1 MRKSTNQRAEPV
13 SDWAT
18 PVLHADL
25 DAFYASVEVIK
36 DPALAGKPVIV
47 GGTSSRGV
55 VTSASY
61 EARRMGVT
69 SAMPTSRARRL
80 CPHGIY
86 LPPDFEAYGR
96 YSKAVREVFDSFSPV
111 VEPLALDEA
120 FLDLRGATRMWPG
133 AEALGEALRR
143 EVKRATGLVVSA
155 GLAPNKFLA
164 KLASRHA
171 KPDGMLV
178 IAPEAVEEFLHPLPV
193 SHLWGVGERTAEL
206 LERLGLRTIGDLAA
220 VPATTLQRA
229 LGTMGGQLARL
240 AAGNDSRPVV
250 ADPPRKSVGAEETF
264 ERDLVS
270 DAEIARALLRLSDR
284 VASRLRAQGVSGVT
298 VNVKVRFANFVTLT
312 RSKTLPR
319 EVDTTAPIYAT
330 AKTLCAKAMDSRTTS
345 PRVRLL
351 GVSVSQLGDWPASE
365 QISLEDEPRWSAAEG
380 ALDDIRAKFGDTA
393 VTLGTLLT

>member
-1 MRKSTNQRAEPV
+1 MTNTEGSWP
-13 SDWAT
+13 T

-25 DAFYASVEVIK
+25 DAFYASVEVLK

-61 EARRMGVT
+61 EARRTGVT

-86 LPPDFEAYGR
+86 LPPDFDAYGR
-96 YSKAVREVFDSFSPV
+96 YSKQVREVFDSFSPV

-133 AEALGEALRR
+133 PDALGEALRR
-143 EVKRATGLVVSA
+143 EVKRATGLVVSV

-171 KPDGMLV
+171 KPDGLLM
-178 IAPEAVEEFLHPLPV
+178 IAPDAVLGFLHPLPV
-193 SHLWGVGERTAEL
+193 GDLWGVGERTAEL
-206 LERLGLRTIGDLAA
+206 LERLGLRTIGDVAA
-220 VPATTLQRA
+220 VPAATLQRA
-229 LGTMGGQLARL
+229 LGTMGSQLARL
-240 AAGNDSRPVV
+240 AAGDDSRPVV

-264 ERDLVS
+264 ERDLVTA
-270 DAEIARALLRLSDR
+270 DEIARALLRLSDR
-284 VASRLRAQGVSGVT
+284 VSSRLRAQGISGQT
-298 VNVKVRFANFVTLT
+298 VNVKVRFANFTTLT
-312 RSKTLPR
+312 RAKTLPR
-319 EVDTTAPIYAT
+319 EVDSTAPIFAT
-330 AKTLCAKAMDSRTTS
+330 AKALCTRAIDSRSTS

-351 GVSVSQLGDWPASE
+351 GVSVSQLGEWPASE

-380 ALDDIRAKFGDTA
+380 ALDEIRAKFGDTA
-393 VTLGTLLT
+393 VTLGTLLS